1 MAPPAI
7 MLETVKYLESDSGAS
22 ATIANFQGGHEI
34 DAEALSIMHRWF
46 IAQSTAPL
54 NP

>member
-1 MAPPAI
+1 

-34 DAEALSIMHRWF
+34 NAEALSIVHRWF
-46 IAQSTAPL
+46 IAQFTTPL